1 MHATRIVR
9 STSSSFFG
17 GLLKNEPKLL
27 LPKMTFWPTLYVA
40 YQGAW
45 TLMTE
50 DSARKEFNNA
60 IKNQIIKDK
69 VLQNATNGSAI
80 TFSLFHNLQD
90 PLFQVHKFD
99 AQEFVAAVGPA
110 LENFHE
116 NIGLLRNQLPD
127 HILREKCALE
137 VKEKATSTEAETEAS
152 STEEGEENDVESES
166 SNLTE
171 ALLGTNYWRQQAEED
186 PEGPAGQLARM
197 TTELGLD
204 AFYYRSK
211 LDTIGQSST
220 GKEVEYVPGSC
231 SIHQVALLNARAL
244 EIWPE
249 YPTTGEFTEFAASD
263 MPEDPPIAAQMDVLY
278 EVTQTYKRAI
288 GSSDI
293 LEAVGDEDGTD
304 TATVVEKKDDD
315 IEEQKMETVSF
326 TILIVAVLE
335 GWLHKGPEKA
345 LRWKVALLRD
355 ASEFPNHRPSVERH

>member
-1 MHATRIVR
+1 MHATRIAR
-9 STSSSFFG
+9 SASSSSFFG
-17 GLLKNEPKLL
+17 GLLKNQPKLL
-27 LPKMTFWPTLYVA
+27 LPAQTFWPSLYVA

-50 DSARKEFNNA
+50 DSARVEFNKA
-60 IKNQIIKDK
+60 IKNQIIKEK
-69 VLQNATNGSAI
+69 VLQNATFGSTI
-80 TFSLFHNLQD
+80 MFSLFHNLQD
-90 PLFQVHKFD
+90 NLFKTHKFD

-116 NIGLLRNQLPD
+116 NMGLLRNELPD
-127 HILREKCALE
+127 HILRENE
-137 VKEKATSTEAETEAS
+137 EKEKAASAEAEAS
-152 STEEGEENDVESES
+152 SPKEGEEKDVLPES

-171 ALLGTNYWRQQAEED
+171 ALLGTNYWRQQAEKAPD
-186 PEGPAGQLARM
+186 SPAGQLARM

-220 GKEVEYVPGSC
+220 GKNVEYVPESC
-231 SIHQVALLNARAL
+231 SVHQVALLNARAL

-249 YPTTGEFTEFAASD
+249 YTGEFTEFAASE
-263 MPEDPPIAAQMDVLY
+263 MPDDPPIAAQMDILY

-288 GSSDI
+288 ASPAIVEAASD
-293 LEAVGDEDGTD
+293 EEGTD
-304 TATVVEKKDDD
+304 TATPAEKKDAEK
-315 IEEQKMETVSF
+315 EEEKMETVSF

-355 ASEFPNHRPSVERH
+355 ASEFPNHQPSVELH

>member
-1 MHATRIVR
+1 
-9 STSSSFFG
+9 
-17 GLLKNEPKLL
+17 
-27 LPKMTFWPTLYVA
+27 
-40 YQGAW
+40 
-45 TLMTE
+45 MTE
-50 DSARKEFNNA
+50 DSARKEFNKA
-60 IKNQIIKDK
+60 IKNQIIKEK
-69 VLQNATNGSAI
+69 VLQNATFGSTI

-90 PLFQVHKFD
+90 PLFQTHKFD

-127 HILREKCALE
+127 YILRETSE
-137 VKEKATSTEAETEAS
+137 REEKEKAASAEADAEAS
-152 STEEGEENDVESES
+152 PEEGEEKDAVSES
-166 SNLTE
+166 SSLTE
-171 ALLGTNYWRQQAEED
+171 ALLGTNYWRQQAKEEPD
-186 PEGPAGQLARM
+186 GPAGQLARM
-197 TTELGLD
+197 TTEVGLD
-204 AFYYRSK
+204 AFYYTSK
-211 LDTIGQSST
+211 LDTIGHTST
-220 GKEVEYVPGSC
+220 GTKVQYVPESC

-293 LEAVGDEDGTD
+293 LEAVSDEEGTD
-304 TATVVEKKDDD
+304 TATPEETKDDVK
-315 IEEQKMETVSF
+315 EEEKMETVSF

-355 ASEFPNHRPSVERH
+355 ASEFPNHQPSVERH